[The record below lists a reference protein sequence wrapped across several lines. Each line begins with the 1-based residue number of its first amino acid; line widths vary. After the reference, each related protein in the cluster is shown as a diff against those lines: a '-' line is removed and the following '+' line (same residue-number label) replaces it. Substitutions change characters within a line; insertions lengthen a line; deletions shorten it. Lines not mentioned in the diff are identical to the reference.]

1 MKVPQYESDVKDAR
15 IGNTLIDAKGS
26 RESFGG
32 GSGNVAAAVGE
43 AVTSVSKVYQEQRKK
58 ADDIKIDEIDA
69 QLVKK
74 ETELMYDQNGALNKK
89 GKDTFGQIEYV
100 NTEFDKYRGELEKEL
115 TNDYQREQFRKRYLD
130 RATSIDRNVRR
141 HVGTEIIRYDNDVAG
156 NLIKNEM
163 DAAISAYND
172 PERVNQ
178 SLTRQTEALDRIAK
192 NNGWSKEEYDAKLSE
207 IRGKTH
213 NGVIDRYLVNDQDM
227 DAEKYFQS
235 VKDTITGDDLTDIEK
250 KIENGSLR
258 GKSQRF
264 ADEVMRSGL
273 SESQALERARQ
284 EQDPKLRDALYD
296 RIKMEY
302 NMKDAAKR
310 AALEELHV
318 NALNLIDNGRATDLT
333 KVRGWDDMIS
343 GQRNSLIEYAKA
355 ITSGKN
361 IQTDYNT
368 YYNLKTMASTP
379 QTQDKFLKMNLME
392 YRDKLDNSHF
402 DKMIELQGKLRKGD
416 GSAKKTLDGFRTDSA
431 VVKQAYE
438 AAGLKSTDKE
448 KLNNFNSRVEQAQLD
463 AQERLGRKLTNK
475 ELADIANSEAKTVVV
490 KEGWLWDDKKK
501 MFELSDDE
509 VKNLR
514 YKDVPSSDKAK
525 IEAALKAAKKQVTE
539 EAVRQIY
546 IKKVLNGRN

>member
-32 GSGNVAAAVGE
+32 GSGNVAAAVGD
-43 AVTSVSKVYQEQRKK
+43 AVTTVSKVYQEQRKK

-100 NTEFDKYRGELEKEL
+100 NTEFDKYRGELEKGL

-130 RATSIDRNVRR
+130 RATSVDRNVRR
-141 HVGTEIIRYDNDVAG
+141 HVGTEIIRYDNDVAS

-192 NNGWSKEEYDAKLSE
+192 NNGWSKEEYDAKLGE

-213 NGVIDRYLVNDQDM
+213 KGVIDRYLVNDQDM

-235 VKDTITGDDLTDIEK
+235 VKDAITGDDLTDIEK
-250 KIENGSLR
+250 KIENGSMR

-264 ADEVMRSGL
+264 TDEVIRSGL

-302 NMKDAAKR
+302 NIKDSAKR
-310 AALEELHV
+310 ADVEKLHTS
-318 NALNLIDNGRATDLT
+318 ALNLIDNGRATDLT
-333 KVRGWDDMIS
+333 KIPGWTSMS
-343 GQRNSLIEYAKA
+343 ENQRSSLISYAKA
-355 ITSGKN
+355 KTSGKN
-361 IQTDYNT
+361 IQTDYNA
-368 YYNLKTMASTP
+368 YYNLKTLASTP

-392 YRDKLDNSHF
+392 YRDKLDNGDF
-402 DKMIELQGKLRKGD
+402 EKMIDLQTKLRKGD

-448 KLNNFNSRVEQAQLD
+448 RLNNFNSRVEQAQLD

-514 YKDVPSSDKAK
+514 YKDVPSADKAK
-525 IEAALKAAKKQVTE
+525 IEAALKASKKQVTE
-539 EAVRQIY
+539 EAVRQLY

>member
-100 NTEFDKYRGELEKEL
+100 NTEFDKYRGELEKGL

-213 NGVIDRYLVNDQDM
+213 KGVIDRYLVNDQDM

-302 NMKDAAKR
+302 NIKDAAKR
-310 AALEELHV
+310 DDLEKLHTS
-318 NALNLIDNGRATDLT
+318 ALNLIDNGRATDLT
-333 KVRGWDDMIS
+333 KIPGWTSMNEN
-343 GQRNSLIEYAKA
+343 QRSSLISYAKA
-355 ITSGKN
+355 KTSGKN
-361 IQTDYNT
+361 IQTDYNA

-392 YRDKLDNSHF
+392 YRDKLDNGDF
-402 DKMIELQGKLRKGD
+402 EKMIDLQTKLRKGD
-416 GSAKKTLDGFRTDSA
+416 GSAKKTLDGFRTDGA

-525 IEAALKAAKKQVTE
+525 IEAALKASKKQVTE
-539 EAVRQIY
+539 EAVRQLY